1 MSLFR
6 YGCSGISLKAL
17 LENPELQNA
26 PTLNSGHDLKKPGT
40 TVSVTPNHGSAF
52 LGANLWEKPSDDND
66 AFDFEYMDLDE
77 FLSENGIPVDIDIT
91 EEKPQGSL
99 LAEALK
105 SIPQKHAI
113 NPGGQTLQLN
123 IDPPSPPLRTQPSL
137 ASRSVKTPK
146 RSISPSLYFPD
157 SPLIQSPDSPLGLSL
172 SPPASPVAK
181 TIEECYLKSLLEA
194 PPDKQVDKLLS
205 DTRKRKSDVI
215 EFEVKAEELSLV
227 TIPGQENFNP
237 KERRFTDE
245 ELKPQPMIK
254 KSKKVY
260 VPEDNKD
267 DKYWNRRKK
276 NNVAAKRSRDAR
288 RIKENQIAMRA
299 AFLEKANDAMKLEMD
314 ALKEENTQLKK
325 RLAKYEGAL

>member
-181 TIEECYLKSLLEA
+181 TIEELLGSPCRSPA
-194 PPDKQVDKLLS
+194 TTCSYPIDD
-205 DTRKRKSDVI
+205 DTDQADISV
-215 EFEVKAEELSLV
+215 VV
-227 TIPGQENFNP
+227 VPGQENFNP